1 MKYSLP
7 RNHFPYD
14 DADGIIIHRKVLPG
28 KIRLC
33 KAPRAADT
41 GLKAVAVLLIGKP
54 AEETDAVSSASVK
67 DDLNAKS
74 VIIH

>member
-1 MKYSLP
+1 MMTPAGSLYTGKCRP
-7 RNHFPYD
+7 GQFASAKRR
-14 DADGIIIHRKVLPG
+14 ARK
-28 KIRLC
+28 
-33 KAPRAADT
+33 DT

-67 DDLNAKS
+67 DDLNVKS